1 MMVALTRIIAGEVKR
16 NRLFILNLKQIA
28 LVWIECVVREKE
40 RKNGVRKIVLT
51 FREIKGPG
59 ET

>member
-16 NRLFILNLKQIA
+16 NRLFILNLEQIT
-28 LVWIECVVREKE
+28 LVWIECIVREKE